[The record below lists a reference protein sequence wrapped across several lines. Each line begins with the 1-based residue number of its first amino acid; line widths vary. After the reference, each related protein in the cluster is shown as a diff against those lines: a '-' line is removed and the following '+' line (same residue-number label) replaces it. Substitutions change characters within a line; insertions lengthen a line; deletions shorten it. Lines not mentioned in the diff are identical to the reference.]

1 MQVKFRN
8 QIQILRTEYLKN
20 TNQSHSMFFTP
31 VTASEIDEIILSLS
45 DTKAYGLYSCPINF
59 LKASKHVLSEHLAKL
74 MNMSVQTGR
83 YPAKLKI
90 SKICLIY
97 KSEDDTDPS
106 NYRPISL
113 LSVFNKIFEK
123 TMYTRLSSFIEKHH
137 ILLDIQYGFKK
148 GHSTQHALL
157 DIISTIQQNMDNKI
171 YTCAVFID
179 LAKAFDTVHHSIL
192 LKKLYI
198 YGVRGCVYDWFN
210 SYLSERTQTTS
221 INNYISNKE
230 GIKYDVPQ
238 GSILGPLLFLL
249 FINDI
254 SAASKVL
261 KFHLFADDT
270 NILHSNE
277 CLKTLEKK

>member
-31 VTASEIDEIILSLS
+31 VMASEIDEIILSLS

-90 SKICLIY
+90 SKICPIY

-137 ILLDIQYGFKK
+137 ILF
-148 GHSTQHALL
+148 GH
-157 DIISTIQQNMDNKI
+157 TIW
-171 YTCAVFID
+171 
-179 LAKAFDTVHHSIL
+179 L
-192 LKKLYI
+192 
-198 YGVRGCVYDWFN
+198 
-210 SYLSERTQTTS
+210 
-221 INNYISNKE
+221 
-230 GIKYDVPQ
+230 
-238 GSILGPLLFLL
+238 
-249 FINDI
+249 
-254 SAASKVL
+254 
-261 KFHLFADDT
+261 
-270 NILHSNE
+270 
-277 CLKTLEKK
+277 